1 MTFANALSS
10 TLMSFD
16 PVTKEFATYDV
27 GSDALY
33 PHMVRVDGGDI
44 VWFTIVASNQI
55 DRFDP

>member
-1 MTFANALSS
+1 
-10 TLMSFD
+10 MSFD